1 MKKHVLIT
9 FFGTRL
15 QCLCAIGSS
24 VPLGIQVTMLKLGS
38 SFLSE
43 RSLIYTRQVV
53 GWPTISRPDRPSSS
67 SSTITTTYYYTTQW
81 YCSFKAVAFS
91 RRRGPARYLPT
102 TQVGTS
108 STTSK
113 AKSAM
118 NSQSRRDLLW
128 FQFNSLYT
136 QKGSYWSC
144 SEIYIYTFYRQ
155 NGNKMV
161 APLVEL
167 TSELLARASSTSEV
181 LTLNLTNLLILIVLK
196 ALIFGFGLFSV
207 GSSARS
213 AEETSLS
220 QADLSGGM
228 CFIMYTSGAEEKL
241 SCIQRTACEDPK
253 TASEYSTAAKMVYK
267 LHKMLG

>member
-1 MKKHVLIT
+1 MGVAT
-9 FFGTRL
+9 
-15 QCLCAIGSS
+15 
-24 VPLGIQVTMLKLGS
+24 
-38 SFLSE
+38 
-43 RSLIYTRQVV
+43 
-53 GWPTISRPDRPSSS
+53 RPSLVLVQL
-67 SSTITTTYYYTTQW
+67 TLYI
-81 YCSFKAVAFS
+81 FS
-91 RRRGPARYLPT
+91 QQQIL
-102 TQVGTS
+102 V
-108 STTSK
+108 
-113 AKSAM
+113 
-118 NSQSRRDLLW
+118 
-128 FQFNSLYT
+128 
-136 QKGSYWSC
+136 
-144 SEIYIYTFYRQ
+144 SEIYIKLYFSRQ

-267 LHKMLG
+267 LHKMLGMDFNPKYETVLNALEDAKSHSLRGGDCAVYQW